1 MNLWQG
7 WTKHLIQP
15 PENLLPRKTFDEQQD
30 GCISEAWLCLN
41 SPQEVSLPWYSKL
54 CNININIS
62 ETKHLM
68 DFVSACLMGTL
79 SSWRGYFCSLPLLIF
94 MQSGSSF
101 SPHGESKSKYRLRWG
116 CYTVAFLRHQDSI
129 LSVGEWY
136 PLELAKNWVKQIAT
150 AHVTMTS
157 TPPMDST
164 KLLLLLVRELAACI
178 TFC

>member
-1 MNLWQG
+1 
-7 WTKHLIQP
+7 
-15 PENLLPRKTFDEQQD
+15 
-30 GCISEAWLCLN
+30 
-41 SPQEVSLPWYSKL
+41 
-54 CNININIS
+54 
-62 ETKHLM
+62 
-68 DFVSACLMGTL
+68 
-79 SSWRGYFCSLPLLIF
+79 

-157 TPPMDST
+157 TPPMASPAAV
-164 KLLLLLVRELAACI
+164 KRPQYQGAAPNIKVAMKVRQKGEFMLV
-178 TFC
+178 